1 MVGIAYYFD
10 ESVNR
15 AIALGLRLKGVE
27 ILTVPE
33 DGKSGVDDL
42 QVLSRTIDLN
52 RPLVTADQ
60 DFLEIAHQR
69 LILNQSFPGIIF
81 LRPHISIG
89 YVIEN
94 LLIYAELGELSDF
107 MNQVIFL

>member
-1 MVGIAYYFD
+1 MGGIAYYFD

-52 RPLVTADQ
+52 RPLVT
-60 DFLEIAHQR
+60 
-69 LILNQSFPGIIF
+69 
-81 LRPHISIG
+81 
-89 YVIEN
+89 
-94 LLIYAELGELSDF
+94 
-107 MNQVIFL
+107 